1 MKQMWLLNP
10 VLRASLLVVKPCSED
25 QPAGLMLGKGV
36 LLHPDD
42 LNLIQ
47 IRSPKNLKIPM
58 LKKKTDREILLDL

>member
-1 MKQMWLLNP
+1 MSIAVVFKQLFTDEAD
-10 VLRASLLVVKPCSED
+10 VVVKPCSEG

-36 LLHPDD
+36 LLRPDD

-58 LKKKTDREILLDL
+58 LKKKTDRENPS